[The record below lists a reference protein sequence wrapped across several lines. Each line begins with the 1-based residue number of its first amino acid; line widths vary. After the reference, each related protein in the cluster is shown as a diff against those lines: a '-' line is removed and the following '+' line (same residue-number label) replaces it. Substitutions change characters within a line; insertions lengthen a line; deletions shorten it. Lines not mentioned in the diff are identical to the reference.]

1 MKKEEVIGVLI
12 HGICTFYC
20 PHLIHNMQGACHH
33 LEQREHREQLA
44 LPPKGERVAWIEAFF
59 YLTIPLLEQLLTLS

>member
-1 MKKEEVIGVLI
+1 MFSSMAFALF
-12 HGICTFYC
+12 TARA
-20 PHLIHNMQGACHH
+20 HLIHNMQGACHH

>member
-1 MKKEEVIGVLI
+1 
-12 HGICTFYC
+12 
-20 PHLIHNMQGACHH
+20 MQGACHH